1 MAENQKNIEGG
12 KKQKKEGIFKRFGRF
27 LTKKSREAQR
37 ASVLLFIIILL
48 SIITGIIG
56 YYLYQPAK
64 EIYVAENTF
73 QKESREIYDFKVD
86 TEERANQIAKADEAE
101 KVFASV
107 MDRYTT
113 DSNALIAN
121 YARIHSSFLKI
132 IIAFLVIAPFGAIAL
147 MFIGAPI
154 NFLFALANI
163 FIVAPIKAII
173 YLFNSL
179 RPEKKEK
186 AKRANNKPNK
196 PSKHM
201 QIEEAAN

>member
-1 MAENQKNIEGG
+1 MANNLNEGV
-12 KKQKKEGIFKRFGRF
+12 KKPKKDGIFKRFGRF
-27 LTKKSREAQR
+27 LAKKSREAQR

-48 SIITGIIG
+48 SVITGIVG

-73 QKESREIYDFKVD
+73 QKESREIYDFKAD
-86 TEERANQIAKADEAE
+86 SEERAEQILKADEAE
-101 KVFASV
+101 EVFASV
-107 MDRYTT
+107 MDRYTA

-121 YARIHSSFLKI
+121 YAKIHSNFLKL
-132 IIAFLVIAPFGAIAL
+132 IIAFMVIAPFGAIAL

-163 FIVAPIKAII
+163 FIVAPVKAII

-179 RPEKKEK
+179 RPEKKDK
-186 AKRANNKPNK
+186 AKRSNNKPNK

-201 QIEEAAN
+201 QNEEVAD